1 MQMLDLSCRGD
12 CFGFYCV
19 NEWWQMPNI
28 RERDNKL
35 MFPWR
40 RERREKKREK
50 TGLVSK
56 SHGQNK
62 TKSMTGKRFVDAK
75 EILVRTK
82 LGEIVKHK
90 QKDEKEKGEPRKK

>member
-82 LGEIVKHK
+82 LK
-90 QKDEKEKGEPRKK
+90 RKKASQGRSERRK

>member
-1 MQMLDLSCRGD
+1 
-12 CFGFYCV
+12 
-19 NEWWQMPNI
+19 MPNI

-40 RERREKKREK
+40 SERRRKKCER

-82 LGEIVKHK
+82 LWERLQNISKK
-90 QKDEKEKGEPRKK
+90 MKREKVSQGRSDTRK